1 MNRFDVIVYT
11 IRRRRG
17 RRRPFEVRWRAAG
30 RARSKSFITRALA
43 DSYRA
48 ELIRAARKGLEFDP
62 QTGEPVLW
70 AEPEPVT
77 VTWYQHAAA
86 YAAMKWP
93 ALAAHSRASVAEALA
108 TVTPALTRAAPE
120 RPPAAQLRTVLYQHA
135 FNPARTATADPATTR
150 VLAWAQQAS
159 LPIARL
165 ADPMV
170 FRRALDALTLRL
182 DGSRAAANTITRK
195 RAVFHGAL
203 GYAVETGLLHSNPAD
218 SISWQVPKA
227 ATTVDP
233 KVVASPSQAEALL
246 ATVVRIRPALA
257 AFFGCLYYA
266 ALRPEEAIALRR
278 ADCHLPRHDWGM
290 LTLTQAAPRTAAAW
304 TGNGTSHEQRGLK
317 HRPEGSVRTV
327 PVPPALVAMLRYHCR
342 CYGTAPDGRLF
353 CGTRGGPLSESSY
366 GRTWHTA
373 RTQALGPAAA
383 ATAVARR
390 PYDLRHAALSLWLN
404 AGAAPAQI
412 AQRAGHSITTLL
424 AVYTH
429 CIDGQDDITN
439 RQIERALHARNQTQC
454 PKASGS
460 ANRRYR
466 PDPVR
471 HMSAHG
477 PHSRARTAACQPRAT
492 AARTPSF
499 DHR

>member
-1 MNRFDVIVYT
+1 MNRFDVIVYA

-30 RARSKSFITRALA
+30 RARSKSFLTRALA

-48 ELIRAARKGLEFDP
+48 ELVRAARKGLEFDP
-62 QTGEPVLW
+62 QSGEPVLW

-77 VTWYQHAAA
+77 VTWHQHAAA

-108 TVTPALTRAAPE
+108 TVTPVLTRAAPG
-120 RPPAAQLRTVLYQHA
+120 RPPAAQLRTALYQHA
-135 FNPARTATADPATTR
+135 FNPARTTTADPETTR
-150 VLAWAQQAS
+150 VLAWAEQAS
-159 LPIARL
+159 LPVARL
-165 ADPMV
+165 AEPLV
-170 FRRALDALTLRL
+170 LRRALDALTLRL

-203 GYAVETGLLHSNPAD
+203 GFAVEAGLLDSNPAD
-218 SISWQVPKA
+218 SVRWQVPKA
-227 ATTVDP
+227 DTAVDP

-246 ATVVRIRPALA
+246 AAVARIRPALA

-278 ADCHLPRHDWGM
+278 ADCHLPRHGWGM
-290 LTLTQAAPRTAAAW
+290 LTLTQATPRTAAAW

-317 HRPEGSVRTV
+317 HRPQGSVRTV
-327 PVPPALVAMLRYHCR
+327 PIPPVLVTMLRHHDR
-342 CYGTAPDGRLF
+342 CYGTTPDGRLF
-353 CGTRGGPLSESSY
+353 RGTRGGPLSESTY

-373 RTQALGPAAA
+373 RTQTLGSAA
-383 ATAVARR
+383 ATTLARR
-390 PYDLRHAALSLWLN
+390 PCDLRHAALSLWLN

-412 AQRAGHSITTLL
+412 AQRAGHSTTTLL

-439 RQIERALHARNQTQC
+439 RQIEHALHARNQAQC

-471 HMSAHG
+471 HMSVHG
-477 PHSRARTAACQPRAT
+477 PHPRARTATCQPHAP
-492 AARTPSF
+492 AGRTPSF